1 WAAARSASN
10 PCLSAV
16 TGRLFASTRCIP
28 AASPVLRISVV
39 SAAVR
44 STRIGFER
52 AWRATKPT
60 ASAAVARWPPAA
72 LASETPFAFAAPS
85 AASRRGAKPRASN
98 TKPLRSISA
107 TIRSFRESCFTFA
120 MRGASARPICPNPN
134 AIDLPARDL
143 PLERRLEAA
152 PGPLR
157 APLGHAEADRVLG
170 RRLADEGDRNPL
182 VMHGGEGAG
191 RDAGDAEHP
200 AAGHGQ
206 ERLVRDGRER
216 LDGILVE
223 RAAARDLGAER
234 ARVRERADADG
245 DVPLDHRHER
255 TGVQHLGAV

>member
-1 WAAARSASN
+1 M
-10 PCLSAV
+10 SAV

-85 AASRRGAKPRASN
+85 AASRRGEKPRASN

-120 MRGASARPICPNPN
+120 MRGASARPICPNPSSTTSVRSGCATSPPPIFDSWN
-134 AIDLPARDL
+134 APCTARRARDASFPSTTSDRFSSEDPCAIAITL
-143 PLERRLEAA
+143 IPTSASAENTRDAIPGVPAIPRPTTTSVAA
-152 PGPLR
+152 PVRTSTPSISWRAISRWNVVSRLR
-157 APLGHAEADRVLG
+157 
-170 RRLADEGDRNPL
+170 
-182 VMHGGEGAG
+182 
-191 RDAGDAEHP
+191 
-200 AAGHGQ
+200 
-206 ERLVRDGRER
+206 
-216 LDGILVE
+216 
-223 RAAARDLGAER
+223 R
-234 ARVRERADADG
+234 ARSALPSGTLKQIECSDDAWLMRETEI
-245 DVPLDHRHER
+245 PS
-255 TGVQHLGAV
+255 